1 MSIPTIGETY
11 SRLMEHLRK
20 AQEEAAMMA
29 HLVHDDDRKLSKMWL
44 RVSENFKKLQ
54 FSMTELAKGRLN

>member
-1 MSIPTIGETY
+1 MSIPTVGETY

-20 AQEEAAMMA
+20 SQEEAAMMA
-29 HLVHDDDRKLSKMWL
+29 HLVRDGDRELSRMWL

-54 FSMTELAKGRLN
+54 HSITNLAKGRLN